1 MTKKIFIVSMAFVL
15 TACGSMAS
23 LIPLDDAYYYP
34 DDTPKVYT
42 ETSPSREISKPATAN
57 ESATSGEP
65 AVSGPS
71 APTMEIL
78 SAQDTTITVRIK
90 R

>member
-1 MTKKIFIVSMAFVL
+1 MAFVL

-42 ETSPSREISKPATAN
+42 ETSPSREISKPAAAN
-57 ESATSGEP
+57 ESATSGGEP
-65 AVSGPS
+65 AVSGVSGKSGPS

>member
-1 MTKKIFIVSMAFVL
+1 MAFVL
-15 TACGSMAS
+15 TACGSAAA

-34 DDTPKVYT
+34 DKTPKVYT
-42 ETSPSREISKPATAN
+42 ETSPSRETSS
-57 ESATSGEP
+57 SATTQTTETTITTQTT
-65 AVSGPS
+65 PS
-71 APTMEIL
+71 MEIL